1 MRPAAPL
8 RAATLP
14 RMHDEAVAVE
24 LTVPSPGIGA
34 RVRGAMRRPANWF
47 ELMRFA
53 TVGGSGYAINLA
65 TFTVLV
71 HLANLNFRVAA
82 TLAFLLAV
90 TNNFVLNRHW
100 TFRVTEGR
108 AHFQALR
115 FFTISVIAF
124 LFNLGVL
131 EILVTSLGMPEVPAQ
146 ALAIAAATPL
156 SFLGN
161 KLWTFRA

>member
-1 MRPAAPL
+1 
-8 RAATLP
+8 
-14 RMHDEAVAVE
+14 
-24 LTVPSPGIGA
+24 
-34 RVRGAMRRPANWF
+34 
-47 ELMRFA
+47 MRFA
-53 TVGGSGYAINLA
+53 TVGGTGYAINLG
-65 TFTVLV
+65 TFAVFV
-71 HLANLNFRVAA
+71 HVVGVDFRIAA
-82 TLAFLLAV
+82 TLAFLVAV

-115 FFTISVIAF
+115 FLTVSVVAF

-131 EILVTSLGMPEVPAQ
+131 DALVTGLGVAEVPAQ
-146 ALAIAAATPL
+146 ALAIAAAMPL